1 MVAVF
6 LNDLRLLLRDR
17 WTVFYTIAAPIVII
31 SIVVMA
37 RYGTEEVPRMP
48 IPIVNLDGGPVAD
61 LYIELLGKHGEP
73 LQMTRAEAEHMVR
86 VQNRAP
92 VAMIIPEG
100 FSAAYEREEPVTWE
114 FLTDTARPDDIRAV
128 EVLLMVA
135 QKDAE
140 ALEDPFAEERISL
153 EERNLTGDSLTVEAY
168 EQNVPGF
175 AVMFVLLAAV
185 AGISL
190 SMHDERDYGTM
201 ERLLVAPGGF
211 GWFLLGKLGARFVV
225 GVVQM
230 GILLLWGNLVFGVS
244 LGSSPWAFPVL
255 TVAIVFATVALG
267 FLVASIA
274 TSREQTLILS
284 LAAVLVF
291 SALGGLWWPEQLE
304 PDWMR
309 RFSPV
314 VFTTWAMRGLTDIV
328 LRNRNLAEIAW
339 PVTMLFLQGGVLLA
353 LAMWLFR
360 SRYASR

>member
-17 WTVFYTIAAPIVII
+17 WTVFYTLAAPIVVIT
-31 SIVVMA
+31 VVVAA

-48 IPIVNLDGGPVAD
+48 IPIVDLDGGPVAEM
-61 LYIELLGKHGEP
+61 YIDLLGKHGAP
-73 LQMTRAEAEHMVR
+73 VVMTRAQAEDIVR

-92 VAMIIPEG
+92 VAMIIPES
-100 FSAAYEREEPVTWE
+100 FSESYRRDEPSTWE

-128 EVLLMVA
+128 EVLLLVA
-135 QKDAE
+135 QKDAA
-140 ALEDPFAEERISL
+140 ALDDPFAEERITL
-153 EERNLTGDSLTVEAY
+153 GERNLTGDALSVEAY

-190 SMHDERDYGTM
+190 SMHDERDNGTV

-211 GWFLLGKLGARFVV
+211 VWILVGKLGARFVV

-230 GILLLWGNLVFGVS
+230 LVLLGWGHLVFGVS
-244 LGSSPWAFPVL
+244 LGSSLWAFPVL
-255 TVAIVFATVALG
+255 TIAIVFATVALG

-274 TSREQTLILS
+274 ASREQTLILS
-284 LAAVLVF
+284 LAAVLIF
-291 SALGGLWWPEQLE
+291 SALGGLWWPEQIE

-309 RFSPV
+309 RVSPV

-328 LRNRNLAEIAW
+328 LRNRGLTEIAW
-339 PVTMLFLQGGVLLA
+339 PVMMLFFEGAVMMLLA
-353 LAMWLFR
+353 MRLFR

>member
-17 WTVFYTIAAPIVII
+17 WTVFYTIAAPIVVIT
-31 SIVVMA
+31 IVVAA
-37 RYGTEEVPRMP
+37 RYGTEEVPRML
-48 IPIVNLDGGPVAD
+48 IPIVNEDRGPVAEM
-61 LYIELLGKHGEP
+61 YIELLGKHGAPVE
-73 LQMTRAEAEHMVR
+73 MTRAEAEDIVR

-92 VAMIIPEG
+92 VAIVIPDG
-100 FSAAYEREEPVTWE
+100 FSENYEREEPTTWQ
-114 FLTDTARPDDIRAV
+114 FLTDTARPDDVRAV
-128 EVLLMVA
+128 EVLLLVA
-135 QKDAE
+135 KKDAQ
-140 ALEDPFAEERISL
+140 ALDDPFAEERITL
-153 EERNLTGDSLTVEAY
+153 TEQNLTGDSLKVESY

-190 SMHDERDYGTM
+190 SMHDERDNGTL

-211 GWFLLGKLGARFVV
+211 GWFLFGKLGARFVV

-230 GILLLWGNLVFGVS
+230 SVLLLWGNLVFGIS
-244 LGSSPWAFPVL
+244 LGSSVWAFPAL

-274 TSREQTLILS
+274 TSREQTLVMS
-284 LAAVLVF
+284 LAAVLIF
-291 SALGGLWWPEQLE
+291 SALGGLWWPEQIE

-328 LRNRNLAEIAW
+328 LRNRSLVQIAW
-339 PVTMLFLQGGVLLA
+339 PVTMLLFEGAVMLA
-353 LAMWLFR
+353 VAMWLFR

>member
-17 WTVFYTIAAPIVII
+17 WTVFYTVAAPIVII
-31 SIVVMA
+31 TIVVAA
-37 RYGTEEVPRMP
+37 RYGSEEVPRMP

-61 LYIELLGKHGEP
+61 LYIELLGKHGAPTVLSRE
-73 LQMTRAEAEHMVR
+73 EAEDIVR

-92 VAMIIPEG
+92 VAIIIPEG
-100 FSAAYEREEPVTWE
+100 FSDNYRRDEPTTWE
-114 FLTDTARPDDIRAV
+114 FLTDTARPDDVRAV

-135 QKDAE
+135 QKDAD
-140 ALEDPFAEERISL
+140 AIDDPFAEERISL
-153 EERNLTGDSLTVEAY
+153 SERNLTGDGLSIESH

-190 SMHDERDYGTM
+190 SMHDERDNGTM

-211 GWFLLGKLGARFVV
+211 AWLLVGKLGARFVV
-225 GVVQM
+225 GFVQM
-230 GILLLWGNLVFGVS
+230 VILLGWGALVFDVS

-255 TVAIVFATVALG
+255 VFAIVFATVALG

-274 TSREQTLILS
+274 ASREQTLILS
-284 LAAVLVF
+284 LAAVLIF
-291 SALGGLWWPEQLE
+291 SALGGLWWPEQIE

-309 RFSPV
+309 QFAPF
-314 VFTTWAMRGLTDIV
+314 VFTTWAMRGLTDLV
-328 LRNRNLAEIAW
+328 LRNRDLVQIAW
-339 PVTMLFLQGGVLLA
+339 PVGMLLLEGA
-353 LAMWLFR
+353 VMFVLAMRLFR